1 MWDLLKK
8 LLRLFLSEKF
18 VFKAFGKW
26 YIYYESLFFEK
37 EAGIVMKNKDYKNKN
52 LIRHAE
58 EQTILDFV
66 EKKLSENAAIREL
79 MKDEYISFG
88 GIRDFLYFKFC
99 PLYFGLCPHKKD
111 KKDEACN
118 ANLCWLE
125 KLSDTHPSGVE
136 NDHQFFHNL
145 VKDTVQPSICPDC
158 GEDDLELKWQDEGYL
173 AKLGLINFADVAY
186 LECRNCKKRFVTHA
200 DRMAVEFLLKVFL
213 AKPSKKSPVK
223 AGQTIVLALDKA
235 GLEIFID
242 HLEKEKDIKTLW
254 KRLDPF
260 SISDQI
266 GELDLNIAVAD
277 FMCEYYNIEY
287 EEKNEV
293 DTFFEEEDTE
303 KFDISD
309 LFDDFDEK

>member
-1 MWDLLKK
+1 MN
-8 LLRLFLSEKF
+8 
-18 VFKAFGKW
+18 
-26 YIYYESLFFEK
+26 
-37 EAGIVMKNKDYKNKN
+37 NKDYKNKN
-52 LIRHAE
+52 LIKYGNS
-58 EQTILDFV
+58 QTILDFV
-66 EKKLSENAAIREL
+66 EKKLLENASIREL

-99 PLYFGLCPHKKD
+99 PLFFGLCPHSKD
-111 KKDEACN
+111 KKDSFCN
-118 ANLCWLE
+118 TNSCWLE
-125 KLSDTHPSGVE
+125 KMSDMNPVE
-136 NDHQFFHNL
+136 EDYDHQFFHNL
-145 VKDTVQPSICPDC
+145 VKLTVQPSICPEC
-158 GEDDLELKWQDEGYL
+158 GEDNLELKWQDEGYL

-186 LECRNCKKRFVTHA
+186 LECKNCKKRFITNQ
-200 DRMAVEFLLKVFL
+200 DKMAVEFLLKVFL

-223 AGQTIVLALDKA
+223 AGQTVVLPIDKV
-235 GLEIFID
+235 GLEIFVEY
-242 HLEKEKDIKTLW
+242 LEKEKDIKTIW

-287 EEKNEV
+287 EEKNES
-293 DTFFEEEDTE
+293 DTFFEDFEDDDISSE

>member
-1 MWDLLKK
+1 
-8 LLRLFLSEKF
+8 
-18 VFKAFGKW
+18 
-26 YIYYESLFFEK
+26 
-37 EAGIVMKNKDYKNKN
+37 MKNKDYKNKN
-52 LIRHAE
+52 FVKHDE
-58 EQTILDFV
+58 GQTILDFV
-66 EKKLSENAAIREL
+66 EKRLSENAAIREL

-99 PLYFGLCPHKKD
+99 PLYFGLCPHKKC
-111 KKDEACN
+111 KKEETCD
-118 ANLCWLE
+118 ANLCWLQ
-125 KLSDTHPSGVE
+125 KLSDAKFTGE
-136 NDHQFFHNL
+136 ETDHQFHYNL
-145 VKDTVQPSICPDC
+145 VKATVQPSICPEC
-158 GEDDLELKWQDEGYL
+158 GKDELELKWQDEGYL

-186 LECRNCKKRFVTHA
+186 LECKSCRKRFITHA

-223 AGQTIVLALDKA
+223 AGQTVVLATDKA
-235 GLEIFID
+235 GLEIFIE
-242 HLEKEKDIKTLW
+242 HLEKEKDIKTIW

-260 SISDQI
+260 SISEQI

-287 EEKNEV
+287 EVKNEI
-293 DTFFEEEDTE
+293 DTFFEEEDEE